1 MTSPRKPSPLSR
13 LKNLLSVRKAVPPEE
28 QRARALI
35 AAIDAGGIPLNPA
48 RVNDIARSLGL
59 ETSTSSPVG
68 ETITRIRAA
77 LARRG
82 Q

>member
-1 MTSPRKPSPLSR
+1 MTSTRKPGPMSR
-13 LKNLLSVRKAVPPEE
+13 LKNLLSARKAVPPEE

-35 AAIDAGGIPLNPA
+35 AAIDAGGIPLSPA

-59 ETSTSSPVG
+59 EATASSPVG

-77 LARRG
+77 LARKN